1 MNQKYWYRTTP
12 VMLLRL
18 PIYLSQCKNGPGMA
32 SVASGSHL
40 SCKKRSVNN
49 NAINSIC
56 FSIHRFLPFI
66 VVLLKVLWARSQK
79 RATKSIWPWDHYIL
93 IHDFIFVHGRRMKTL
108 GWKFFIG
115 GLTSKDLPP
124 HSFWLNHSMS
134 KWQCDKKIVYK
145 N

>member
-1 MNQKYWYRTTP
+1 MNQKYWYRT
-12 VMLLRL
+12 VMFLRL

-115 GLTSKDLPP
+115 GLNSKDLPP
-124 HSFWLNHSMS
+124 HWLNYSLQKVTMAM
-134 KWQCDKKIVYK
+134 WQK
-145 N
+145 NCV